1 MKSELKERRKQE
13 RDTYDSPDFLT
24 VEFKLGKGPE
34 NEQTW
39 ELGVLDC
46 SKFGL
51 RLLVTDIDEDLLKI
65 LKPGDVI
72 EDITLYAESSLIRVD
87 ATIRHISKIGI
98 GRYEGQHC
106 IGIESSDIIK
116 SCVPNDWNPRES

>member
-1 MKSELKERRKQE
+1 MKSELKERRKQA
-13 RDTYDSPDFLT
+13 RVTYDSPDFIS
-24 VEFKLGKGPE
+24 VQFNIGKGPE

-46 SKFGL
+46 SKYGL
-51 RLLVTDIDEDLLKI
+51 KLLVTDIDEDLLKM

-72 EDITLYAESSLIRVD
+72 KDISLYAESSLIRID
-87 ATIRHISKIGI
+87 ATIRHISKIGN

-116 SCVPNDWNPRES
+116 SCVPNDWKPRES